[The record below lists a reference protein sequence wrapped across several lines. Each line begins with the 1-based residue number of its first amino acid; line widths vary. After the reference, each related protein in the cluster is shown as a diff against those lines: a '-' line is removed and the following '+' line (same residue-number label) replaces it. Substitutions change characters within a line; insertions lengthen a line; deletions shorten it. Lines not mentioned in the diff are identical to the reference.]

1 MHRKKDP
8 DEHQNSH
15 KLKRNQ
21 NSLKCSQCHQ
31 VGHNKRSC
39 KKKQTMPAGVGQTE
53 ARAKGKKN
61 VTSSNKENGKKRVS
75 CYCTCFLVT
84 C

>member
-1 MHRKKDP
+1 MHRRKDP

-21 NSLKCSQCHQ
+21 NSLKCGQCHQ

-39 KKKQTMPAGVGQTE
+39 KKKQTMPASVGQTE
-53 ARAKGKKN
+53 A
-61 VTSSNKENGKKRVS
+61 KENGRKMWHQVIREMAKRG
-75 CYCTCFLVT
+75 
-84 C
+84 